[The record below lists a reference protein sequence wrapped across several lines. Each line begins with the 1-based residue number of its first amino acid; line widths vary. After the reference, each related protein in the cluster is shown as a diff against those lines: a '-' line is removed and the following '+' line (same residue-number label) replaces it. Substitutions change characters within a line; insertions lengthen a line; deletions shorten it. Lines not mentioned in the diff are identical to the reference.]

1 MKYINTAIRL
11 IFAHLGLAN
20 SVALG
25 ADPVAGG
32 EEHPMRRSRLRRW
45 TAVLA
50 LAIASVTTPVMALET
65 GTVKISGRFS
75 MDYLYGELDLS
86 LFEPDLLRVYYNGH
100 EHTWTLT
107 LHGTSQSHYMNGSYY
122 GTEIHATS
130 FDLEFFGPDA
140 ATLNGIVSKHLAGAD
155 VSVYLQNT
163 YYSYGGGFAIMH
175 VGVGGGVTG
184 QLYFYTG
191 QDMGSLTLF
200 PADADG
206 YPVVRAEPF
215 SIEPDITELS
225 ELEMFSG
232 TGFNM
237 GSLAGPVTF
246 EVVSDLPRLTITRS
260 NIVAIMSWPSPSTGF
275 SLQQNDQLNT
285 TNWVT
290 PTETVN
296 DTGTIKFITVDH
308 PVGSRFYRLFKPQET
323 GTVTITGTF
332 TSDSGE
338 HAWSLTLYGTTHSHS
353 QGWSNYFTGT
363 QAWYSYFTEVQAT
376 SFDLQFTGPDA
387 DELNRVASEQ
397 FAGGKAGLQLRNT
410 YDSGYNL
417 STMAL
422 WVSSPDESATFR
434 AGNDGLFTPG
444 VFPSDAY
451 GYPIVTPEP
460 FIFWKQRTSISWY
473 GEFYDD
479 YEEGGPFPNA
489 KISGS
494 LGPDVGPPIPS
505 PTVSIG
511 DSSVVE
517 GDSGSSTMRFTV
529 TLSGGAGPSTVSVS
543 YRTVNGTASA
553 ASDYSAASG
562 TLAFPPGVLSQTITI
577 AVTGDHK
584 REPNETFTVELF
596 NAVGPTL
603 GDAVATGT
611 ILNDD

>member
-1 MKYINTAIRL
+1 MKHRSFIAI
-11 IFAHLGLAN
+11 A
-20 SVALG
+20 
-25 ADPVAGG
+25 
-32 EEHPMRRSRLRRW
+32 SRLARW

-50 LAIASVTTPVMALET
+50 LVIALLPGTAPAQED
-65 GTVKISGRFS
+65 GTVTISGLFS
-75 MDYLYGELDLS
+75 MDYLNGETDIGY
-86 LFEPDLLRVYYNGH
+86 FAPDLLGVYYNGH

-107 LHGTSQSHYMNGSYY
+107 LHGTSQSHYTNAHQFGAYY
-122 GTEIHATS
+122 ATEIHATS

-140 ATLNGIVSKHLAGAD
+140 ATLNGILSEHLAGGD
-155 VSVYLQNT
+155 VFVYLENT
-163 YYSYGGGFAIMH
+163 YYNNGGGFAIMH

-206 YPVVRAEPF
+206 YPIVRPEPF

-225 ELEMFSG
+225 EFEMFSG

-246 EVVSDLPRLTITRS
+246 EVVSNLPRLTITRS
-260 NIVAIMSWPSPSTGF
+260 NNVVIVSWPSPSTGF
-275 SLQQNDQLNT
+275 SLQQNNQLNT

-308 PVGSRFYRLFKPQET
+308 PVGSRFYRLFKPVMAQAT

-353 QGWSNYFTGT
+353 EGVSDYYTVTQG
-363 QAWYSYFTEVQAT
+363 WYSYYTDVQAT
-376 SFDLQFTGPDA
+376 SFDLRFFGPDA
-387 DELNRVASEQ
+387 DDLNRVSNEQ

-410 YDSGYNL
+410 YDFGYNL

-422 WVSSPDESATFR
+422 WVSSADGSATFR

-444 VFPSDAY
+444 VFPWDAA
-451 GYPIVTPEP
+451 GYPIVTPES
-460 FIFWKQRTSISWY
+460 FIFWAQRTSVSWY

-489 KISGS
+489 EISGT
-494 LGPDVGPPIPS
+494 LGPDVGPPILP

-517 GDSGSSTMRFTV
+517 GGRGSSNMRFTV

-543 YRTVNGTASA
+543 YRTVDGTASA
-553 ASDYSAASG
+553 TSDYNAASG
-562 TLAFPPGVLSQTITI
+562 TLTFPSGVSSQTITI

-584 REPNETFTVELF
+584 REPNETFTVQLF
-596 NAVGPTL
+596 NAVGATL

>member
-1 MKYINTAIRL
+1 MKMIKSLTSL
-11 IFAHLGLAN
+11 
-20 SVALG
+20 SK
-25 ADPVAGG
+25 
-32 EEHPMRRSRLRRW
+32 W

-50 LAIASVTTPVMALET
+50 LLAAPVMAQET

-75 MDYLYGELDLS
+75 MDYLSGELDLS
-86 LFEPDLLRVYYNGH
+86 LFDPDLLGVYNNGH

-107 LHGTSQSHYMNGSYY
+107 LHGTSQSHKTNGSYY
-122 GTEIHATS
+122 GTEIHSTS

-140 ATLNGIVSKHLAGAD
+140 ATLNRIVSKHLAGKS
-155 VSVYLQNT
+155 VNVYLQNT
-163 YYSYGGGFAIMH
+163 YYSSGGGFAIMH

-206 YPVVRAEPF
+206 YPVVRPEPF

-225 ELEMFSG
+225 EFEMFSG

-260 NIVAIMSWPSPSTGF
+260 NNMVIVSWPSPSTGF
-275 SLQQNDQLNT
+275 SLQQNNQLNT

-296 DTGTIKFITVDH
+296 VTGTIKFITVAH
-308 PVGSRFYRLFKPQET
+308 PVGSRFYRLFKPAQET
-323 GTVTITGTF
+323 GTVTITGMF

-353 QGWSNYFTGT
+353 QGVSNYYTGT
-363 QAWYSYFTEVQAT
+363 QGWYSYYTEVQAT

-387 DELNRVASEQ
+387 DDLNQVANEQ
-397 FAGGKAGLQLRNT
+397 FAGGKVGLLLRNT
-410 YDSGYNL
+410 YDHGYNL

-444 VFPSDAY
+444 VFPSNAY

-460 FIFWKQRTSISWY
+460 FIFWNQRTSIPWY

-489 KISGS
+489 EISGS
-494 LGPDVGPPIPS
+494 LGPDVGPPILP

-517 GDSGSSTMRFTV
+517 GDRGSSNLRFTV

-553 ASDYSAASG
+553 ASDYKAASG

-584 REPNETFTVELF
+584 REPNETLTVELF
-596 NAVGPTL
+596 NAVGATL